1 MTADTRP
8 RERVVV
14 VGAGPVGLITALGLA
29 RRGVSVTVIER
40 EADVFRSPR
49 AMGYHWGALYIL
61 EDLGLLDDMMT
72 AGFAAQEMRLHA
84 LASQRS
90 VELDM
95 GVLRESGARWPHFL
109 TLGQDRLA
117 EITIEHL
124 ARHPHVEVMWQTE
137 VTGFDEDESG
147 VRVRARRAGT
157 DFTLDAG
164 WLVASDGA
172 VSSVRRACGIAFEGM
187 TWPTAFIATNVRAD
201 FRALGFAANNYLV
214 DPTYGAVIA
223 RITSDELWRVA
234 ISVDESLPDE
244 LVDGAVTS
252 YLDAVLPDGFPREVV
267 ARTKYRMHQ
276 RCADSLRRG
285 RVVIAGDA
293 AHATNPTSGYGLV
306 GGLHDANIL
315 SEALAAV
322 VHGDAPADILDQYSK
337 DRIEAFLEVSSPI
350 SVASKQL
357 IFDLP
362 DEPAV
367 ERELDRIEAL
377 AADDDALLAFWRNGC
392 RIESASLLT
401 GELLSAGRNG

>member
-1 MTADTRP
+1 MTAATRP

-14 VGAGPVGLITALGLA
+14 VGAGPVGLVTALGLA

-61 EDLGLLDDMMT
+61 EDLGLLDDMMA
-72 AGFAAQEMRLHA
+72 AGFAAHEMRLHS
-84 LASQRS
+84 LASRRQ
-90 VELDM
+90 VELSM
-95 GVLRESGARWPHFL
+95 RVLRETGARWPHFL

-124 ARHPHVEVMWQTE
+124 ARHPQVEIVWQTE
-137 VTGFDEDESG
+137 VIGFDEGENG
-147 VRVRARRAGT
+147 VRVHARGAGR
-157 DFTLDAG
+157 DFIVDAG
-164 WLVASDGA
+164 WIVAADGA
-172 VSSVRRACGIAFEGM
+172 PSAVRRACGIAFEGM

-201 FRALGFAANNYLV
+201 FHALGFAANNYLV
-214 DPTYGAVIA
+214 DPNHGAVIA
-223 RITSDELWRVA
+223 RITSDDLWRVA
-234 ISVDESLPDE
+234 ISVSESLPEE
-244 LVDGAVTS
+244 LVDDAVSS
-252 YLDAVLPDGFPREVV
+252 YLGAVLPEGFPREVV

-276 RCADSLRRG
+276 RCATALRRG

-322 VHGDAPADILDQYSK
+322 VQGDAPPDILDQYSK
-337 DRIEAFLEVSSPI
+337 DRIEAFLGVSSPI

-362 DEPAV
+362 DESAV
-367 ERELDRIEAL
+367 EGELDRFEEL